1 MMKRRG
7 FITLLGGAA
16 AAWPLV
22 ARAQQAM
29 PVIGF
34 LSSRAPTESADAID
48 ALRRGLRESG
58 FVEGQ
63 NLVIAF
69 RWAEGRSE
77 RLAAL
82 AAELVEMRMAVL
94 FAAGGTTSALAAK
107 AATQTIPIVFSAV
120 PDPVGQGL
128 VPSLN
133 RPGGNVTGM
142 SAFSSQLWAKCT
154 ELLKEL
160 VPSATAIVYLVDRA
174 NAGNPGEA
182 DARREAIA
190 AASALNIQVHV
201 LNASTEHELDEGFA
215 SLTKLGAKGAVLGSG
230 PFFLTRRDRIVAL
243 AAQRGVATIYPFS
256 EFVAAGG
263 LMSYGS
269 SLTENYRQA
278 GIYVGRILKGEKP
291 ADQSSNQNT
300 LKSSRRHKKSPSNLA
315 GAQFP
320 VRSGQT
326 LGDRSDRGTGTVNE
340 CPLPAS

>member
-1 MMKRRG
+1 MRRRD

-16 AAWPLV
+16 AWPV
-22 ARAQQAM
+22 AARGQQTQM

-34 LSSRAPTESADAID
+34 LSGRAPTESADVID

-69 RWAEGRSE
+69 RWAEGRIE

-82 AAELVEMRMAVL
+82 AAELVELRVAVL

-160 VPSATAIVYLVDRA
+160 VPSASAMVYLVDSA
-174 NAGNPGEA
+174 NAGNPGES

-201 LNASTEHELDEGFA
+201 LDASTDHELDEGFA

-243 AAQRGVATIYPFS
+243 AAQRGVATISPFR

-269 SLTENYRQA
+269 SLTDNYRQT

-291 ADQSSNQNT
+291 ADLPVMQPTRFELVIN
-300 LKSSRRHKKSPSNLA
+300 LKTAKALGLTVPPLLLA
-315 GAQFP
+315 RADE
-320 VRSGQT
+320 VI
-326 LGDRSDRGTGTVNE
+326 E
-340 CPLPAS
+340 

>member
-1 MMKRRG
+1 MRRRE
-7 FITLLGGAA
+7 FITLLGGTV
-16 AAWPLV
+16 AAWPHA

-34 LSSRAPTESADAID
+34 LSARAPTESADAID

-69 RWAEGRSE
+69 RWAEGRYE

-82 AAELVEMRMAVL
+82 AAELVGLRVAVL
-94 FAAGGTTSALAAK
+94 FAAGGTNSALAAK
-107 AATQTIPIVFSAV
+107 AATTTIPIVFSAV
-120 PDPVGQGL
+120 PDAVGQGL

-133 RPGGNVTGM
+133 RPGSNVTGM

-160 VPSATAIVYLVDRA
+160 VPSATAIVYLLDRA
-174 NAGNPGEA
+174 NAGSSGEA
-182 DARREAIA
+182 DARREANA

-215 SLTKLGAKGAVLGSG
+215 SLTKLGAKAAVVGSG
-230 PFFLTRRDRIVAL
+230 PFFLTQRDRIVAL
-243 AAQRGVATIYPFS
+243 AAQRGVGTISPFR

-263 LMSYGS
+263 LMSYGT
-269 SLTENYRQA
+269 SLTE
-278 GIYVGRILKGEKP
+278 
-291 ADQSSNQNT
+291 S
-300 LKSSRRHKKSPSNLA
+300 
-315 GAQFP
+315 
-320 VRSGQT
+320 
-326 LGDRSDRGTGTVNE
+326 
-340 CPLPAS
+340 